1 MGAKWDPADLL
12 PVNPSGDE
20 LQGMREALL
29 LKRAAGRAA
38 KKEKKK
44 DRAAAAAAANGD
56 AAEAGAA
63 LAAAA
68 NGGGGGKRGADAGAD
83 SAPAAAPA
91 GAAAAAK
98 RFKAAELKPKGA
110 DDKVW
115 SSLFTS
121 SHAGQDGGNGGSDYM
136 TRGALK
142 YVV

>member
-44 DRAAAAAAANGD
+44 DKAAAAAANGD
-56 AAEAGAA
+56 AAAAGAA
-63 LAAAA
+63 AAAAA
-68 NGGGGGKRGADAGAD
+68 NGGKRGADAGAD
-83 SAPAAAPA
+83 GAPAAAPA

-121 SHAGQDGGNGGSDYM
+121 SHGGQDGGNGGSDYM